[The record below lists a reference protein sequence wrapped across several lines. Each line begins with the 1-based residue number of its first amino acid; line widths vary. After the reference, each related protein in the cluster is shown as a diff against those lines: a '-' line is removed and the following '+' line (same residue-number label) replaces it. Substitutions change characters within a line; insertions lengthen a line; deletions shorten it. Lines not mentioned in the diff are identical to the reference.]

1 MITASTADSR
11 CGRSAT
17 RAEKEKQHVLMHKI
31 LLPMRRMAALT
42 HPPLCSKTQRCW
54 REGHTIENTALALME
69 LLWQIKGHGRV
80 KASMAVKRELHGLSP
95 LLVSYL
101 LGQLGQLVKRE

>member
-1 MITASTADSR
+1 MT
-11 CGRSAT
+11 
-17 RAEKEKQHVLMHKI
+17 
-31 LLPMRRMAALT
+31 ALT
-42 HPPLCSKTQRCW
+42 HPPLCSKTQVCW

-80 KASMAVKRELHGLSP
+80 EESVAVKRELRGLSP

-101 LGQLGQLVKRE
+101 LGELGQLVKRE